1 MNSLKP
7 FLVPTL
13 LLSLALSGCGAGTQG
28 ALPAENPPVNVQN
41 VGGGETLKGQRAK
54 QDGKHGESTARAQ
67 HAQSP
72 GAQAGQANQQWP
84 NAQWHIITW
93 PPDAQQAAPW
103 QPTPSPT
110 PAPAPTP
117 AAPATPAPAP
127 AAAGLSAQEQ
137 QMLNLVNQARQANG
151 LSPLR
156 AHTELT
162 RLARVKSQDMING
175 NYFSHQS
182 PTHGS
187 PFDMIRNA
195 GIGFQTAGENIAG
208 NQSVDGAHTSL
219 MNSPG
224 HRANILSNEYNYIGI
239 GIVSGGAYG
248 NMFTQMFIKQ

>member
-1 MNSLKP
+1 MNSLKH

-13 LLSLALSGCGAGTQG
+13 LFSLALSGCGAGTQG

-41 VGGGETLKGQRAK
+41 VDGGKTMKGQTAQPGRNTAK
-54 QDGKHGESTARAQ
+54 AQ

-72 GAQAGQANQQWP
+72 GAQAGPTNQQWP
-84 NAQWHIITW
+84 NAQWHVITW
-93 PPDAQQAAPW
+93 PTDGSQTAPW
-103 QPTPSPT
+103 QPAPAPT
-110 PAPAPTP
+110 PAPAPAPTPAP
-117 AAPATPAPAP
+117 AAPATPAP
-127 AAAGLSAQEQ
+127 AAGLSAQEQ